1 MVTSPAHSKIFIL
14 DFGSQYTQV
23 IARRV
28 RELQVYSE
36 IVRFDISA
44 AEIVKLKANGIILSG
59 GPASVYDKGAPQVDP
74 QIFSLGIPVLGICY
88 GMQLM
93 AHDLGGQVEFSARR
107 EYGPGILHM
116 TDGSPLFDG
125 IGDQLD
131 IWNSHG
137 DKVTALPAGF
147 RAAARTEN
155 SKFAAI
161 EDPKRELYALQF
173 HPEVS
178 HTPRGKEILQ
188 NFVYHICHCAMDWT
202 MGSFIEEA
210 CARIREQ
217 VGDQKVV
224 LGLSG
229 GVDSSV
235 TAALL
240 HKAVGD
246 QLTCIF
252 VNNGLL
258 RSREEEMV
266 QRVFGENFHV
276 RLKYVDASQRFLS
289 LLKGVTDPEQKR
301 KIIGN
306 EFIEVFQ
313 RATEELL
320 EEDRRNGARKHG
332 GYKFL
337 AQGTLY
343 PDVIESV
350 SIEGNPAQ
358 VIKSHHN
365 VGGLPEKMHFALV
378 EPVRQ
383 LFKDEVRQLGS
394 QLGLPKE
401 IVYRQPFPGPGLAV
415 RILGEVTPERLSILR
430 EADTIVVS
438 EMESSDWY
446 YRVWQ
451 SFAVLLPVRSVGV
464 MGDQRT
470 YENTIVLRIVES
482 QDGMTADW
490 MRLPYELLA
499 RISSRISNE
508 VRGVNRVCYDISSKP
523 PSTILRG
530 RKAWRSCAE
539 AQGEIAKYPKRLRAC
554 RRRQTGAAQ
563 GVFRFDIALRS
574 GISNSARRDKIKQL
588 WHIVFEN

>member
-1 MVTSPAHSKIFIL
+1 MASRRLIRSALKMADKPTHSKILIL

-23 IARRV
+23 IARRI
-28 RELQVYSE
+28 RECQVYSE
-36 IVRFDISA
+36 IVRFDTPVSEIA
-44 AEIVKLKANGIILSG
+44 AAKPNGLILSG
-59 GPASVYDKGAPQVDP
+59 GPASVYDKGAPQIDP
-74 QIFSLGIPVLGICY
+74 EIFSLGIPVLGICY
-88 GMQLM
+88 GLMLM
-93 AHDLGGQVEFSARR
+93 AHHLGGQVVFTGRR
-107 EYGPGILHM
+107 EYGPGTLHIKN
-116 TDGSPLFDG
+116 GSELFNG
-125 IGDQLD
+125 LGSHLD
-131 IWNSHG
+131 VWNSHG
-137 DKVTALPAGF
+137 DEVTALPKCF
-147 RAAARTEN
+147 RAVGTTEGCD
-155 SKFAAI
+155 FAAV
-161 EDPKRELYALQF
+161 EDPQRKLYGLQF
-173 HPEVS
+173 HPEVA

-210 CARIREQ
+210 CARVRKQ

-240 HKAVGD
+240 HKAIGD

-258 RSREEEMV
+258 RAREEEIV
-266 QRVFGENFHV
+266 QRVFGENFHIQ
-276 RLKYVDASQRFLS
+276 LKYVDASERFLKA
-289 LLKGVTDPEQKR
+289 LEGVTDPETKR
-301 KIIGN
+301 KIIGK
-306 EFIEVFQ
+306 EFVKVFEQ
-313 RATEELL
+313 ATEELL
-320 EEDRRNGARKHG
+320 AEDKANGAGSHG
-332 GYKFL
+332 GYHFL

-350 SIEGNPAQ
+350 AIGGNPAHL
-358 VIKSHHN
+358 IKSHHN
-365 VGGLPEKMHFALV
+365 VGGLPEKMQFELV

-383 LFKDEVRQLGS
+383 LFKDEVRQAGL

-415 RILGEVTPERLSILR
+415 RILGEVTPGRLRILR
-430 EADTIVVS
+430 DADTIVVS
-438 EMESSDWY
+438 EMKASDWY

-490 MRLPYELLA
+490 VRLPYELLA
-499 RISSRISNE
+499 RISSRVMNE
-508 VRGVNRVCYDISSKP
+508 VKGVNVVCYDISSKP
-523 PSTILRG
+523 PSTIE
-530 RKAWRSCAE
+530 WE
-539 AQGEIAKYPKRLRAC
+539 
-554 RRRQTGAAQ
+554 
-563 GVFRFDIALRS
+563 
-574 GISNSARRDKIKQL
+574 
-588 WHIVFEN
+588 

>member
-1 MVTSPAHSKIFIL
+1 MKTSAPPKHSKIVIL

-23 IARRV
+23 IARRI

-36 IVRFDISA
+36 VVSFDLPA
-44 AEIVKLKANGIILSG
+44 AEIKNLHPNGIILSG
-59 GPASVYDKGAPQVDP
+59 GPASVYDKGAPQIDP
-74 QIFSLGIPVLGICY
+74 EIFSLGIPVLGICY
-88 GMQLM
+88 GLMQM
-93 AHDLGGQVEFSARR
+93 AHHLGGRVVFTGRR
-107 EYGPGILHM
+107 EYGAGMLHI
-116 TDGSPLFDG
+116 TNGSQLFDG
-125 IGDQLD
+125 LGNQLD
-131 IWNSHG
+131 VWNSHG
-137 DKVTALPAGF
+137 DEVTALPKGFLAAG
-147 RAAARTEN
+147 RTE
-155 SKFAAI
+155 SSDFAAV
-161 EDPKRELYALQF
+161 EDRQRKLYGLQF
-173 HPEVS
+173 HPEVA

-210 CARIREQ
+210 CERVRRQ
-217 VGDQKVV
+217 VGDEKVV

-240 HKAVGD
+240 HKAIGD

-258 RSREEEMV
+258 RAREEEIV

-276 RLKYVDASQRFLS
+276 RLKYVDATERFLTA
-289 LLKGVTDPEQKR
+289 LKGVTDPEQKR
-301 KIIGN
+301 KVIGN
-306 EFIEVFQ
+306 EFIAVFQ
-313 RATEELL
+313 HATEELL
-320 EEDRRNGARKHG
+320 AQDRQNNARKLAAASPSGGGHG
-332 GYKFL
+332 HYKFL

-350 SIEGNPAQ
+350 SIGGNPAA

-365 VGGLPEKMHFALV
+365 VGGLPEKMHFELV

-383 LFKDEVRQLGS
+383 LFKDEVRQVGL

-430 EADTIVVS
+430 EADTIVQS
-438 EMESSDWY
+438 EMKASDWY

-470 YENTIVLRIVES
+470 YDNTIVLRIVES

-490 MRLPYELLA
+490 VRLPYELLA

-508 VRGVNRVCYDISSKP
+508 VKGVNRVCFDISSKP
-523 PSTILRG
+523 PSTIE
-530 RKAWRSCAE
+530 WE
-539 AQGEIAKYPKRLRAC
+539 
-554 RRRQTGAAQ
+554 
-563 GVFRFDIALRS
+563 
-574 GISNSARRDKIKQL
+574 
-588 WHIVFEN
+588 

>member
-1 MVTSPAHSKIFIL
+1 VKTAAPSAHSRILIL

-23 IARRV
+23 IARRI

-36 IVRFDISA
+36 IVRFNTSA
-44 AEIVKLKANGIILSG
+44 AEIAKLKPNGLILSG
-59 GPASVYDKGAPQVDP
+59 GPASVYDKDAPHLDP
-74 QIFSLGIPVLGICY
+74 EIFSLGIPVLGICY
-88 GMQLM
+88 GLMLM
-93 AHDLGGQVEFSARR
+93 AHHLGGQVVFTGRR
-107 EYGPGILHM
+107 EYGAGTLHIAS
-116 TDGSPLFDG
+116 GS
-125 IGDQLD
+125 QLLGGLGPQID
-131 IWNSHG
+131 VWNSHG
-137 DKVTALPAGF
+137 DEVTALPKGF
-147 RAAARTEN
+147 RAAGRTESSN
-155 SKFAAI
+155 FAAV
-161 EDPKRELYALQF
+161 EDPERKLYGLQF
-173 HPEVS
+173 HPEVG

-188 NFVYHICHCAMDWT
+188 NFVYHICHCTMDWT

-210 CARIREQ
+210 CARVREQ

-240 HKAVGD
+240 HKAIGD

-258 RSREEEMV
+258 RSREEEIV

-276 RLKYVDASQRFLS
+276 RLKYADASKRFLAV
-289 LLKGVTDPEQKR
+289 LKGVTDPETKR
-301 KIIGN
+301 KIIGS
-306 EFIEVFQ
+306 EFIKVFQ
-313 RATEELL
+313 HATEELL
-320 EEDRRNGARKHG
+320 AEDRRNGARKHR

-365 VGGLPEKMHFALV
+365 VGGLPEKMHFKLV

-383 LFKDEVRQLGS
+383 LFKDEVRQAGL

-490 MRLPYELLA
+490 VRLPYELLA
-499 RISSRISNE
+499 RISARISNE
-508 VRGVNRVCYDISSKP
+508 VKGVNRVCYDISSKP
-523 PSTILRG
+523 PSTIE
-530 RKAWRSCAE
+530 WE
-539 AQGEIAKYPKRLRAC
+539 
-554 RRRQTGAAQ
+554 
-563 GVFRFDIALRS
+563 
-574 GISNSARRDKIKQL
+574 
-588 WHIVFEN
+588 

>member
-1 MVTSPAHSKIFIL
+1 MTKSAATAHSKILIL

-23 IARRV
+23 IARRI
-28 RELQVYSE
+28 RECQVYSE
-36 IVRFDISA
+36 IVQFNISA
-44 AEIVKLKANGIILSG
+44 EEVAELAPKGIILSG
-59 GPASVYDKGAPQVDP
+59 GPASVYDERAPHPDP
-74 QIFSLGIPVLGICY
+74 KIVSLGIPVLGICY

-93 AHDLGGQVEFSARR
+93 AHHLGGQVEFSERR
-107 EYGPGILHM
+107 EYGAGMLHISN
-116 TDGSPLFDG
+116 GSRLFDG
-125 IGDQLD
+125 IGTQID
-131 IWNSHG
+131 IWCSHG
-137 DKVTALPAGF
+137 DKVTTMPAGF
-147 RAAARTEN
+147 GSAAHTEN
-155 SKFAAI
+155 APFAAM
-161 EDPKRELYALQF
+161 ENPARNLYALQF
-173 HPEVS
+173 HPEVA
-178 HTPRGKEILQ
+178 HTPRGKEIIQ
-188 NFVYHICHCAMDWT
+188 NFVYHICHCTMDWT

-210 CARIREQ
+210 CERVRKQ
-217 VGDQKVV
+217 VGQAKVV

-240 HKAVGD
+240 HKAIGD

-266 QRVFGENFHV
+266 QRVFGENSHV

-289 LLKGVTDPEQKR
+289 LLQGVTDPEQKR

-320 EEDRRNGARKHG
+320 EEDRKNGARKHG

-365 VGGLPEKMHFALV
+365 VGGLPEKMHFELV

-383 LFKDEVRQLGS
+383 LFKDEVRQAGL

-415 RILGEVTPERLSILR
+415 RILGDVTPERLSILR

-470 YENTIVLRIVES
+470 YENTVVLRIVES

-490 MRLPYELLA
+490 VRLPYELLA
-499 RISSRISNE
+499 RISNRISNE
-508 VRGVNRVCYDISSKP
+508 VKGVNRVCYDISSKP
-523 PSTILRG
+523 PSTIE
-530 RKAWRSCAE
+530 WE
-539 AQGEIAKYPKRLRAC
+539 
-554 RRRQTGAAQ
+554 
-563 GVFRFDIALRS
+563 
-574 GISNSARRDKIKQL
+574 
-588 WHIVFEN
+588 